1 MMYSITQ
8 YLTEEHRR
16 GDSLYSKLE
25 ELVQRERWQEAEE
38 AFKEFSEDALTHFR
52 KEEEILF
59 PEFERTT
66 GITMGPTQVMR
77 IEHAQAR
84 ELIERMKG
92 YIDNRDKRGFLSVA
106 DTLMILL
113 QQHNLKEEQILYPMC
128 DQYLDSLEL
137 VGRMDLL

>member
-1 MMYSITQ
+1 MYTIRE

-16 GDSLYSKLE
+16 GDGLYAKLE
-25 ELVQRERWQEAEE
+25 ELVRSERWQEAEE
-38 AFKEFSEDALTHFR
+38 AFKAFEEDVLTHFR
-52 KEEEILF
+52 KEEEVLF
-59 PEFERTT
+59 PEFERIT

-77 IEHAQAR
+77 VEHAQAR
-84 ELIERMKG
+84 ELLERMKTALEG
-92 YIDNRDKRGFLSVA
+92 KDKKTFLSIA

-137 VGRMDLL
+137 VNRMDSL

>member
-1 MMYSITQ
+1 MYTVTE

-16 GDSLYSKLE
+16 EDGLYATLE
-25 ELVQRERWQEAEE
+25 ELVQAEKWQEAEE
-38 AFKEFSEDALTHFR
+38 AFKEFSHDVLTHFR
-52 KEEEILF
+52 KEEDILF

-77 IEHAQAR
+77 MEHAQAR
-84 ELIERMKG
+84 DLIERMKEC
-92 YIDNRDKRGFLSVA
+92 IDKRDKKGFLSVG

-137 VGRMDLL
+137 INKMDNL

>member
-1 MMYSITQ
+1 MHSIRD

-16 GDSLYSKLE
+16 GDSLYAKLE
-25 ELVQRERWQEAEE
+25 ELVRSERWKEAEE
-38 AFKEFSEDALTHFR
+38 AFKAFEEDVLTHFK
-52 KEEEILF
+52 KEEDILF

-77 IEHAQAR
+77 VEHAQAR
-84 ELIERMKG
+84 ELLERMRSALEG
-92 YIDNRDKRGFLSVA
+92 RDKKNFLAVA

-113 QQHNLKEEQILYPMC
+113 QQHNMKEEQILYPMC

-137 VGRMDLL
+137 VNRMDSL